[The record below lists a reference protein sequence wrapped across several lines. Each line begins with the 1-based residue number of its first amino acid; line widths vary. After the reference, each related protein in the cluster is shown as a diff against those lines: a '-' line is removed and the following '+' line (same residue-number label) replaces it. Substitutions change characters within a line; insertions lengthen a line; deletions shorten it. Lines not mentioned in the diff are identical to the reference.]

1 MTGRLALRGLI
12 IGMWVMF
19 ALILWGLWA
28 FSQKL
33 NANGQKIIDESVND
47 SSRTD
52 PLKIDELAVYVICII
67 IFGYIAFDSIH
78 NGGSPILAKMVAF
91 PPILALFNARRRT
104 GRSLFFLVA
113 MFTVAL
119 GILLTIPLLGDIL

>member
-1 MTGRLALRGLI
+1 MAGRLVLLGI
-12 IGMWVMF
+12 IIAMWVIF

-33 NANGQKIIDESVND
+33 NANGQKIIDEPIND
-47 SSRTD
+47 ATRTE
-52 PLKIDELAVYVICII
+52 PLTRGELAVYVICIG

-78 NGGSPILAKMVAF
+78 SGGSPILAKMVAF

-119 GILLTIPLLGDIL
+119 GILLTIPLLGDML